1 MSLRCQVR
9 VTLNNI
15 PREKAE
21 AVRRALD
28 PDNVDFP
35 EDLGLEMRSAGGGL
49 VFDFKSS
56 GDMRKLVGT
65 VDEVLEHVQV
75 ALRVI
80 G

>member
-21 AVRRALD
+21 AVRRAME

-35 EDLGLEMRSAGGGL
+35 ENLGLEMKSADDGL
-49 VFDFKSS
+49 VLDFQSR
-56 GDMRKLVGT
+56 GDMRGLIGT

-80 G
+80 E